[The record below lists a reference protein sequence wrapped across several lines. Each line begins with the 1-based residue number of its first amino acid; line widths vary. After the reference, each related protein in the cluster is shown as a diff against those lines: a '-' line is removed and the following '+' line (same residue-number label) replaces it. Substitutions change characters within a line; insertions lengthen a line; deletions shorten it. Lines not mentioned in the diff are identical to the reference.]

1 MKSFASELPIRKEI
15 LINRNVEELILGKP
29 ANKKQ
34 TVFTDDTKEDEVTA
48 IIDFSGMQKAG
59 TRRKEV
65 HITHNDLDLQDF
77 QKMFVRKKKNIKF
90 EKFRTEEHSD
100 GEDSTSS
107 SDEDSDTVI
116 AQG

>member
-1 MKSFASELPIRKEI
+1 MKIFIEDLPERKEL
-15 LINRNVEELILGKP
+15 LINRNEEEIVLEKP
-29 ANKKQ
+29 SNTRQKEVK
-34 TVFTDDTKEDEVTA
+34 DDTDEDLKCSLN
-48 IIDFSGMQKAG
+48 FGGMQKAG

-65 HITHNDLDLQDF
+65 HITHNDLDLHDF